1 MEKDQTSS
9 DDFTDNYGSLVY
21 MKEITE
27 ILNET
32 SVLVNTI
39 KGTSIYAE
47 FRSALEE
54 LQKYPELKA
63 QADAFRE
70 ENYLAYHALKG
81 PVSFAD
87 FNSLEEK
94 RAELAKY
101 PQIDRYLKAEVALCR
116 VLQEVQSRLVA
127 AMSFD

>member
-1 MEKDQTSS
+1 MRE
-9 DDFTDNYGSLVY
+9 V
-21 MKEITE
+21 TE

-32 SVLVNTI
+32 NVLINTI
-39 KGTSIYAE
+39 KGTSVYTE
-47 FRSALEE
+47 FRSALED

-63 QADAFRE
+63 QADAFRA

-87 FNSLEEK
+87 FNSLEDK
-94 RAELAKY
+94 RTELAKY

-116 VLQEVQSRLVA
+116 VLQEVQGRLTA
-127 AMSFD
+127 AMGFD